1 MNNGEFYAAIQ
12 QSEDL
17 EFASRL
23 QEMEMQGYREEEE
36 LFETITMQGLSNTP
50 PPFEFI
56 YFQGP
61 AK

>member
-1 MNNGEFYAAIQ
+1 MNNGEFYATIE
-12 QSEDL
+12 SEDL
-17 EFASRL
+17 ELAARMH
-23 QEMEMQGYREEEE
+23 EMEMQGFREEEE
-36 LFETITMQGLSNTP
+36 FFEIITMQGLSDVT